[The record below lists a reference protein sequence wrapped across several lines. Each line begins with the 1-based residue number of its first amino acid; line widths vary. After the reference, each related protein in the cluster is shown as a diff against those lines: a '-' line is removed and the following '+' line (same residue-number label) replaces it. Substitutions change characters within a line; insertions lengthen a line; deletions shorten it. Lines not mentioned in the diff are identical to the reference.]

1 LLRDAHTPL
10 DRKKN
15 HDYQWI
21 TGAHHRGD
29 TEHEKIVGNINCS
42 KRTFPT
48 FFLPVLNEGRAP
60 GAEAIASLLGAA
72 WPEARRR

>member
-48 FFLPVLNEGRAP
+48 FFFA
-60 GAEAIASLLGAA
+60 GAE
-72 WPEARRR
+72 